1 MLKMKRRVMVNKS
14 PVLSLIFL
22 WIVIIILANSSGS
35 PGGYTGSKSD
45 NGTTCASGSGCHTSP
60 SSTITSSDMISTD
73 IPISG
78 YIPGKQ
84 YTVVIKAAKSGIT
97 KFGFEITS
105 EDSLGNSEGTFS
117 NSSEVNIK
125 SNGKRV
131 THKSSNNSG
140 SGSKSWTFS
149 WTAPVKGSGSVHFFA
164 AALVAN
170 NNGNT
175 SGDNVLIDTLSIA
188 EASVSSTDLLNY
200 AKIEIYPN
208 PTSKELT
215 ISGYTGAADYT
226 AIFNSTGNLVF
237 KENYST
243 ILNIAYLE
251 AGVYYLKIVSGTTS
265 VTRPFI
271 KK

>member
-1 MLKMKRRVMVNKS
+1 MKRRVMINKS
-14 PVLSLIFL
+14 PVLYLIFL
-22 WIVIIILANSSGS
+22 CVVIIILANSGGS

-45 NGTTCASGSGCHTSP
+45 KGATCASSGGCHASS
-60 SSTITSSDMISTD
+60 SSTITSSEMISSD
-73 IPISG
+73 IPASG
-78 YIPGKQ
+78 YVPGKQ
-84 YTVVIKAAKSGIT
+84 YTVIMKAAKSGVT

-105 EDSLGNSEGTFS
+105 EDSLGNGKGTFS
-117 NSSEVNIK
+117 NTSEVNIK
-125 SNGKRV
+125 SNGKRA

-149 WTAPVKGSGSVHFFA
+149 WTAPVKGSGSIHFFA

-188 EASVSSTDLLNY
+188 EASISSTDLLNY
-200 AKIEIYPN
+200 AKIKIYPN

-243 ILNIAYLE
+243 TLNIAYLE